1 MGQTLAEFLA
11 GLGTYEP
18 RQDRYDV
25 AGWGQWS
32 AVEQG
37 EALQALR
44 EAALAGDARALVT
57 LGQLGNLSSLDV
69 VRSQTTHPSPWVR
82 FAAHRALVAL
92 GESPTELADVLASG
106 SSLLRFGAVM
116 SLAEATGEEAAAGL
130 LQAVADADGLVRS
143 QALDGLIERYHL
155 IPFTQDAAGRT
166 LLESPLKTLNLQLMA
181 DLAPL
186 WQRAAWE
193 VQRLFEA
200 IAAGTDPETLGL
212 RYQQT
217 GPDDFRAQVRTT
229 LFEADRPFDVALIS
243 PVTGHDRTW
252 AETFLALQLAPH
264 LRSIRAV
271 HALADLN
278 AQWLM
283 PTLAASAVDLPQD
296 DLYAIAVQTA
306 LQQLEAQGENPSP

>member
-1 MGQTLAEFLA
+1 MGETLTEFLA
-11 GLGTYEP
+11 GLGAYEP
-18 RQDRYDV
+18 RQDSYDLG
-25 AGWGQWS
+25 GWGQWS

-37 EALQALR
+37 EAVQALR
-44 EAALAGDARALVT
+44 AAALAGDARALVT
-57 LGQLGNLSSLDV
+57 LGQLGDRSSLDV

-82 FAAHRALVAL
+82 FSAQRALVAL
-92 GESPTELADVLASG
+92 GESPAGLAETLASG

-116 SLAEATGEEAAAGL
+116 ALAEAQGEEAAAAGL
-130 LQAVADADGLVRS
+130 SQAVADPDGLVRS

-155 IPFTQDAAGRT
+155 IPFTQDATGQT

-181 DLAPL
+181 DLPPL

-200 IAAGTDPETLGL
+200 IASGTDPETLGL
-212 RYQQT
+212 RYVQT

-229 LFEADRPFDVALIS
+229 LFEEDRPFNIALIR

-264 LRSIRAV
+264 LRNLRAV
-271 HALADLN
+271 QALADLN
-278 AQWLM
+278 AQWLI
-283 PTLAASAVDLPQD
+283 PTLAASAVDLPED
-296 DLYAIAVQTA
+296 DPYAIAVQTA
-306 LQQLEAQGENPSP
+306 LQQLEQQGENP